1 MNMTSFSMI
10 LCIMLYHG
18 NRMESLYLNPKCEEN
33 LNFPSFQD
41 SLICINYYL
50 TTSTTSQQKPQKT
63 NEE

>member
-1 MNMTSFSMI
+1 
-10 LCIMLYHG
+10 MLNHRYK
-18 NRMESLYLNPKCEEN
+18 NQFLYLDPKCEEN

-50 TTSTTSQQKPQKT
+50 TTSKTSQRKPQKT